1 MARNRK
7 ADIGS
12 ARGAPDEVCDQ
23 IRLLARELVE
33 DLQSQGVV
41 STVWRG
47 RTCFCKLKAK
57 LLRSKRP
64 RNDFADWQVHMVFRL
79 ERSRSDYWGRR
90 N

>member
-1 MARNRK
+1 MKPLTFHTACARRSFCLGGSVRGFRLMARNRK

-41 STVWRG
+41 STVWLG
-47 RTCFCKLKAK
+47 RT
-57 LLRSKRP
+57 
-64 RNDFADWQVHMVFRL
+64 
-79 ERSRSDYWGRR
+79 
-90 N
+90 